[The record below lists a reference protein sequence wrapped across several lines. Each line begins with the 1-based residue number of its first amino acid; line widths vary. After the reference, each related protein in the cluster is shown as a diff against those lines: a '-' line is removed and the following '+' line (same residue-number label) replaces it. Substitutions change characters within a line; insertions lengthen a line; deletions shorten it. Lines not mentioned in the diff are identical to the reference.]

1 MPLIECPC
9 CGGDGMVPD
18 IGARLTG
25 IERDIFDIVTGSKC
39 HGVTLDG
46 LVDLIYGARRDG
58 GPDDAR
64 ATTRVRIWRMNKRL
78 SEIGLRVKATNL
90 GPGALYRVVAA

>member
-1 MPLIECPC
+1 MAMVDCPC
-9 CGGDGMVPD
+9 CGGVGIVPD
-18 IGARLTG
+18 IGVALSG
-25 IERDIFDIVTGSKC
+25 IERQIFGIVAAAKYQ
-39 HGVTLDG
+39 GVTLDG
-46 LVDLIYGARRDG
+46 LVDRIYSARRDG

-90 GPGALYRVVAA
+90 GPGATYRVVAT